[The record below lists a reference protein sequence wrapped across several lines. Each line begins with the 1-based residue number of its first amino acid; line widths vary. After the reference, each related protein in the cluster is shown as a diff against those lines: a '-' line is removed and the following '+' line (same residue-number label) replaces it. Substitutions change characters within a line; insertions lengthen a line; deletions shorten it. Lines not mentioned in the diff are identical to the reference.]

1 MKLTDLYRLEIGT
14 RVRLKGTNATFAVR
28 KVDYTDDERP
38 VFLRLI
44 NSDKPVLTKLYVGG
58 EHTIIYPS
66 KNGEEAWIFNNKTLI
81 REDVGYS
88 RSEFEKACE
97 GYHVATLRD
106 LEVVKVY
113 ETMDDLDKHI
123 DPRDLLPYSP
133 SEETYTA
140 NEFDPFDISKARE
153 LAEEHEN
160 DRETIALINHA
171 IELEAK
177 RGLRTVLFEE
187 LPTISEAVKEKYRL
201 AGYTV
206 TKHSIEW

>member
-66 KNGEEAWIFNNKTLI
+66 KNGEEAWIFNNKTLM

-88 RSEFEKACE
+88 RSEFEKAGE

-106 LEVVKVY
+106 LEVVKVS
-113 ETMDDLDKHI
+113 ETMDDLDK
-123 DPRDLLPYSP
+123 PKAQEVQTAQKQVEPLPV
-133 SEETYTA
+133 T
-140 NEFDPFDISKARE
+140 KACE
-153 LAEEHEN
+153 LANAN
-160 DRETIALINHA
+160 DPAMIELINHA
-171 IELEAK
+171 IEYEANL
-177 RGLRTVLFEE
+177 GLRVVKFSE
-187 LPTISEAVKEKYRL
+187 LPPVPEAIKEKYRL
-201 AGYTV
+201 VGYTV
-206 TKHSIEW
+206 TEHTIEW